1 MKKIALTL
9 ACLLVLSF
17 AVGALAETKIT
28 VSGNGEVL
36 VAADT
41 AVITLGIN
49 FQDADVLKAQ
59 GEVNRGIEAI
69 RASLLE
75 NGIQAE
81 DINTDRLRIYAV
93 YDYSGVTEK
102 VVGYNASSYLA
113 IRTQDM
119 EKVGE
124 IIDIAFRA
132 GANTLDG
139 INFSASDTEEASK
152 DALTKSVKDARAKA
166 ETIAAAAGLTICS
179 IESINESY
187 SYSYDSGMN
196 SFYKAADM
204 VMTEEAAMAGGR
216 TVVQAAKLTVSS
228 SVTVVFIAE

>member
-1 MKKIALTL
+1 MRKIAWVL
-9 ACLLVLSF
+9 ACILALSLS
-17 AVGALAETKIT
+17 VSALAETKIT
-28 VSGNGEVL
+28 VSGNGESL
-36 VAADT
+36 VPADT

-59 GEVNRGIEAI
+59 GEVNLGIDAI

-75 NGIQAE
+75 NGILAE

-93 YDYSGVTEK
+93 YDYSGTTEK

-113 IRTQDM
+113 IRTRDM

-139 INFSASDTEEASK
+139 INFSASDTDDART
-152 DALTKSVKDARAKA
+152 DALTQSVKDARAKA
-166 ETIAAAAGLTICS
+166 EIIAAAAGLTIRS

-196 SFYKAADM
+196 SFYRNTEEVAAADK
-204 VMTEEAAMAGGR
+204 AGG
-216 TVVQAAKLTVSS
+216 TVVQAAKLAVSA
-228 SVTVVFIAE
+228 SVNIVFIAE